1 MDTIKNT
8 CSEKPVI
15 MGDIEMTYDIE
26 DIDGS
31 MFMLD
36 HRFGGCLIVTFSKI
50 MSEDGY
56 GKVTCMGKE
65 LPKGNILKIKAAGG
79 AQMCGIP
86 VRACFTEYDTTYE
99 LLLENFRDT
108 DGNIMDPVVL
118 KVHTLP
124 KKEPEPAYEA
134 HERIALQAAREG
146 IVLLKNENQILPLA
160 KDTAVSLYGA
170 ETFRIGAC
178 GAGKINPR
186 YSIGLIRGIR
196 EYSDFQINENAK
208 TVLFVISRASGEN
221 LDNHAAKGEY
231 YLSDEEEALLAEL
244 QESGKQIIAILS
256 TGYPMDVRW
265 LTKYHVSAAIW
276 CGFSGMLGGRAVVEI
291 LDGRI
296 NPSGK
301 LPDTWSLDYWD
312 HPSSRNFY
320 QPGPGE
326 SDLCGDDFVYMD
338 TCYEEGIYVGYRYF
352 ETFYK
357 PVAYPF
363 GHGLSY
369 TNFEMLPELKNHTI
383 RVTVKNTG
391 SCSGKEVVQAYVSI
405 PEVELE
411 QPRYRLIGFA
421 KTKELAPGEKQT
433 LEIKIRKEDL
443 TSWDEKTAGWILE
456 NGIYQFFIGDSL
468 ADLLSCGAI
477 PYASETVRK
486 SEHLVM
492 PQQTLDVLSHHQNN
506 FPKGDHSG
514 IKQENKLTP
523 KAVRNHYA
531 VPERKEHDWI
541 DDLSVRELARLSVCG
556 SHGWGMHEKGEAGRI
571 SKIEGYDIPDY
582 VVADG
587 NNGVNLRRK
596 NIGMPCSNTICAT
609 WNAPLAYAV
618 GQVIAEEA
626 KENDIQM
633 ILAPALNLHRNP
645 LNGRHPEYF
654 SEDPLL
660 GGIMAGNQAKG
671 LEDTGISGCMKHVIG
686 NNCEASRK
694 CNQSIIPERAMRE
707 LYLKTFEI
715 AFGVHKPDSL
725 MTGYNAVNGC
735 FCASDEELIQGI
747 FRKEFGFDGF
757 FMTDWCSYD
766 SAGVIEPVAARNA
779 WITPGSKDDTYTS
792 LIEDGAADGRIDL
805 ARLRENVRS
814 IMKIVMK
821 RS

>member
-8 CSEKPVI
+8 CSEKPKI
-15 MGDIEMTYDIE
+15 TGDLEMTYDIE
-26 DIDGS
+26 DIDGQ

-36 HRFGGCLIVTFSKI
+36 HRFGGCLIVKFSKT
-50 MSEDGY
+50 MAEDGY
-56 GKVTCMGKE
+56 GKVTCMGKA

-86 VRACFTEYDTTYE
+86 VRACFTEYDATYE
-99 LLLENFRDT
+99 LLLEDFRDT

-124 KKEPEPAYEA
+124 QKEPEPAYEA

-146 IVLLKNENQILPLA
+146 IVLLKNENHILPLA
-160 KDTAVSLYGA
+160 KDTAVSLYGT

-186 YSIGLIRGIR
+186 YSIGLIRGIQ
-196 EYSDFQINENAK
+196 EYSNFQVDKNAK
-208 TVLFVISRASGEN
+208 TALFVVSRASGEN

-244 QESGKQIIAILS
+244 QESGKRIIAILS

-265 LTKYHVSAAIW
+265 LTKYHVNAAIW

-291 LDGRI
+291 LDGRT

-352 ETFYK
+352 ETFDK
-357 PVAYPF
+357 PVAYSF

-369 TNFEMLPELKNHTI
+369 TSFKLHPELKDHTI
-383 RVTVKNTG
+383 RVKVKNTG
-391 SCSGKEVVQAYVSI
+391 SCSGKEIVQAYVSI

-421 KTKELAPGEKQT
+421 KTKELASGEEQT

-443 TSWDEKTAGWILE
+443 TSWDEKTASWILE
-456 NGIYQFFIGDSL
+456 NGMYQFFIGNSL

-477 PYASETVRK
+477 PYASETVQK

-492 PQQTLDVLSHHQNN
+492 PQQTLEVLSHHQNT
-506 FPKGDHSG
+506 FPKGEHSG

-523 KAVRNHYA
+523 KAVRKHYK
-531 VPERKEHDWI
+531 VPERKEQDWI

-571 SKIEGYDIPDY
+571 SKIEGYNIPDY

-587 NNGVNLRRK
+587 NNGVNLRKK
-596 NIGMPCSNTICAT
+596 NIGMPCSNTVCAT

-671 LEDTGISGCMKHVIG
+671 LEDTGISSCMKHTIG

-715 AFGVHKPDSL
+715 AFGVHKPDSI

-757 FMTDWCSYD
+757 VMTDWCSYD
-766 SAGVIEPVAARNA
+766 SAGVVEPVAAGNA

-805 ARLRENVRS
+805 TRLRENVRS

-821 RS
+821 HS

>member
-1 MDTIKNT
+1 
-8 CSEKPVI
+8 
-15 MGDIEMTYDIE
+15 
-26 DIDGS
+26 
-31 MFMLD
+31 
-36 HRFGGCLIVTFSKI
+36 
-50 MSEDGY
+50 
-56 GKVTCMGKE
+56 
-65 LPKGNILKIKAAGG
+65 
-79 AQMCGIP
+79 
-86 VRACFTEYDTTYE
+86 
-99 LLLENFRDT
+99 
-108 DGNIMDPVVL
+108 
-118 KVHTLP
+118 
-124 KKEPEPAYEA
+124 
-134 HERIALQAAREG
+134 
-146 IVLLKNENQILPLA
+146 
-160 KDTAVSLYGA
+160 
-170 ETFRIGAC
+170 
-178 GAGKINPR
+178 
-186 YSIGLIRGIR
+186 
-196 EYSDFQINENAK
+196 
-208 TVLFVISRASGEN
+208 
-221 LDNHAAKGEY
+221 
-231 YLSDEEEALLAEL
+231 
-244 QESGKQIIAILS
+244 
-256 TGYPMDVRW
+256 
-265 LTKYHVSAAIW
+265 
-276 CGFSGMLGGRAVVEI
+276 
-291 LDGRI
+291 
-296 NPSGK
+296 
-301 LPDTWSLDYWD
+301 
-312 HPSSRNFY
+312 
-320 QPGPGE
+320 
-326 SDLCGDDFVYMD
+326 
-338 TCYEEGIYVGYRYF
+338 
-352 ETFYK
+352 
-357 PVAYPF
+357 
-363 GHGLSY
+363 
-369 TNFEMLPELKNHTI
+369 
-383 RVTVKNTG
+383 
-391 SCSGKEVVQAYVSI
+391 
-405 PEVELE
+405 
-411 QPRYRLIGFA
+411 
-421 KTKELAPGEKQT
+421 
-433 LEIKIRKEDL
+433 
-443 TSWDEKTAGWILE
+443 
-456 NGIYQFFIGDSL
+456 
-468 ADLLSCGAI
+468 
-477 PYASETVRK
+477 
-486 SEHLVM
+486 M

-766 SAGVIEPVAARNA
+766 SAGVIEPVAAGNA